1 MGEYK
6 DRSIATIQH
15 DVEKQF
21 KEIEKKNGR
30 WIRDDLEIAQ
40 AGIKICWA
48 YIHAIKSDK
57 SMNYGTWALGPLR
70 KLQKQLQDEI
80 DTTMTGRKLFTNN
93 KDQIYNIANRID
105 NAEKEVLKMLWLNN
119 TNRDSREL
127 VKKSEK
133 EHNGKNIFIM
143 EGGSNLKKQTGNLI
157 FTKESNPVKI
167 HDALKGL
174 FENPNQVY

>member
-70 KLQKQLQDEI
+70 DLQWELQKEI
-80 DTTMTGRKLFTNN
+80 NGMTERKLFTNN

-105 NAEKEVLKMLWLNN
+105 NAEREVLKMLWLNN
-119 TNRDSREL
+119 TNRDSRNV
-127 VKKSEK
+127 VKKAQEVHK
-133 EHNGKNIFIM
+133 GKKIFTM
-143 EGGSNLKKQTGNLI
+143 EGGENYKNQTGNII
-157 FTKESNPVKI
+157 FTKEANPVKI

-174 FENPNQVY
+174 FENPN

>member
-57 SMNYGTWALGPLR
+57 SINYGKWALGPLR
-70 KLQKQLQDEI
+70 ELQKQLQDEI
-80 DTTMTGRKLFTNN
+80 DTTMTERKFFTNN

-105 NAEKEVLKMLWLNN
+105 NAERGPQN
-119 TNRDSREL
+119 
-127 VKKSEK
+127 
-133 EHNGKNIFIM
+133 
-143 EGGSNLKKQTGNLI
+143 
-157 FTKESNPVKI
+157 
-167 HDALKGL
+167 ALT
-174 FENPNQVY
+174 Q